1 MTGIRISAYRIMW
14 LQVCF
19 DLPVKTAA
27 QRRIAA
33 NFRKAL
39 LGDGFKMFQYS
50 VYWRHCA
57 SSENA
62 RVHKQR
68 VRSWLPEEGNVSIL
82 EITDKQFGRIERYD
96 NQAPG
101 ELPEPSH
108 QLELF

>member
-1 MTGIRISAYRIMW
+1 MMGIRASAYRIMW
-14 LQVCF
+14 LQVAF

-39 LGDGFKMFQYS
+39 LEDGFKMFQYS

-57 SSENA
+57 SAENA

-68 VRSWLPEEGNVSIL
+68 VRSWLPDEGSVFIL
-82 EITDKQFGRIERYD
+82 EITDKQFGRMERYI
-96 NQAPG
+96 NKAP
-101 ELPEPSH
+101 EDLPEPPP
-108 QLELF
+108 QLVLF